1 MYNMLVE
8 AMVTS
13 IDQFAPIKTKKVR
26 GNHNPLMRKDL
37 SKAIMNRSR
46 IKNVYNKN
54 PTPENRKRFKR
65 QRNYCT
71 FLKIKYKKEDFEKAS
86 ENFNKGAKPF
96 YKLIK
101 PFLSNKGQIE
111 NSDVTL
117 AENGHM
123 ITDTDEVVNIFNDYY
138 VNIVK
143 TTSGKEPSNIAKDM
157 PPGALPTVIIDQ
169 ILIQYINHPSIKAIN
184 ETKIDN
190 KTFSFK
196 EVTDNE
202 IYKLLL
208 VIDHTKSTGE
218 DNIPPMYV
226 KAAADLL
233 AKPFARVI
241 NMSIND
247 CFFPN

>member
-1 MYNMLVE
+1 MKPKTIKYRSTKNIDLKGFRNLLQDKLNFISSIDSKNCETMHNMLVE

-86 ENFNKGAKPF
+86 ENFNKGTKPF

-117 AENGHM
+117 AANGHM

-138 VNIVK
+138 VNIVE
-143 TTSGKEPSNIAKDM
+143 TT
-157 PPGALPTVIIDQ
+157 
-169 ILIQYINHPSIKAIN
+169 
-184 ETKIDN
+184 
-190 KTFSFK
+190 
-196 EVTDNE
+196 
-202 IYKLLL
+202 
-208 VIDHTKSTGE
+208 
-218 DNIPPMYV
+218 
-226 KAAADLL
+226 
-233 AKPFARVI
+233 
-241 NMSIND
+241 
-247 CFFPN
+247 